1 MRKAND
7 HFEGCRKVQ
16 PKLSDSQAFAPER
29 LRLATRSEPRRRDVV
44 PRRISPVRVGYRPA
58 MTIRLAVL
66 GDSIGA
72 GQGASHPSEA
82 LSSRLEAGL
91 ADHDIETTTRVF
103 AISGAGSNALRGQ
116 VARTLGWGPDVAVIV
131 IGANDLTRQTPPG
144 LAARQLGQAVRRLRA
159 DGVEVVV
166 APAPDLSV
174 VPHVP
179 PALRAVVRA
188 ASMLLRDHQIRQVTT
203 EGGRVADPS
212 GLTSDEFASDLALFS
227 SDQFHPSSAGYAVI
241 AESLLP
247 LVLDAAR
254 LAASKPA
261 TGTVRAAGTTG
272 LGTPYH

>member
-1 MRKAND
+1 VAD
-7 HFEGCRKVQ
+7 
-16 PKLSDSQAFAPER
+16 ER
-29 LRLATRSEPRRRDVV
+29 PRDTDVIL
-44 PRRISPVRVGYRPA
+44 RRISPPRVGYHPA

-66 GDSIGA
+66 GDSIGV
-72 GQGASHPSEA
+72 GEGASHSSET
-82 LSSRLEAGL
+82 LSSRLTTGL
-91 ADHDIETTTRVF
+91 AHHEFETTTRVF
-103 AISGAGSNALRGQ
+103 AVSGAGSNALRAQ
-116 VARTLGWGPDVAVIV
+116 VARTLAWGPDVAVIV

-179 PALRAVVRA
+179 SALRAVVRA
-188 ASMLLRDHQIRQVTT
+188 ASMLLRDHQIRQVTA
-203 EGGRVADPS
+203 EGGRVADPR
-212 GLTSDEFASDLALFS
+212 GLTSDEFDSDLALFS
-227 SDQFHPSSAGYAVI
+227 SDRFHPSSAGYAVI

-261 TGTVRAAGTTG
+261 TSTASAAGTTG
-272 LGTPYH
+272 LGTPH